1 MSAMTTRK
9 QLDELYPLA
18 ARYRGQT
25 LSALAAR
32 FSNDVEMN
40 NIDQDEAEA
49 KGLVSNRELKEAI
62 LELFASGK
70 VTMDKDNIWKL
81 CNTFQGEFPFKSL
94 IDFDAIH
101 TSDYMFKSDSDSK
114 KEARMYEAAKLKR
127 AKRQESNSID
137 WNSFI
142 TIK

>member
-1 MSAMTTRK
+1 MTTRK

-25 LSALAAR
+25 LSAFAAR

-70 VTMDKDNIWKL
+70 VTMDKDTIW
-81 CNTFQGEFPFKSL
+81 
-94 IDFDAIH
+94 
-101 TSDYMFKSDSDSK
+101 
-114 KEARMYEAAKLKR
+114 
-127 AKRQESNSID
+127 
-137 WNSFI
+137 
-142 TIK
+142 